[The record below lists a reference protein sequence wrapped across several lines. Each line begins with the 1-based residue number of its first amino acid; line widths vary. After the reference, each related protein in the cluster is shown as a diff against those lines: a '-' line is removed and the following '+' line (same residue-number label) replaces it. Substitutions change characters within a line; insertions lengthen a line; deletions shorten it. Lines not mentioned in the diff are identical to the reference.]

1 MLKLENVTTYPLIE
15 LLSVRYG
22 IDSQL
27 LLDSLISYQIFD
39 YQGLEDFIFDNPVD
53 NIDYDYL
60 EKDLKIIM

>member
-27 LLDSLISYQIFD
+27 LLDALISYQIFD

-60 EKDLKIIM
+60 EKDLKL